1 MIQNINYSRVNIN
14 HQGTL
19 FNSNI
24 IVKILLMSYFNS
36 LKFSTHHTAISL
48 VVIAF
53 LVLPAID
60 AIAKFMSTDI
70 SAGQIAWTRFL
81 IQTLIMLPFFL
92 NTMRLKKNHSLFPQ
106 ALRGIL
112 IAATT
117 VLIFAAVKLM
127 PLAEVISIFF
137 IEPLIVTLLSTIFL
151 REKIGWRRLS
161 ATIIGFSGALIV
173 VQPSYKIFGLFAI
186 LPFAAALCFAFY
198 IILTRKLAHTINP
211 TAMQFSSGFS
221 GLLFMSIVLALGYF
235 LEFPVLKVT
244 MPSQDQCLL
253 LLLLGL
259 IATVGHFMIAF
270 AIKYIEAST
279 LAPFQYL
286 EIVAATFYG
295 LWLFDDFPDALA
307 WLGIFIIVSS
317 GCYTFSREQRK
328 TGNYE

>member
-1 MIQNINYSRVNIN
+1 
-14 HQGTL
+14 
-19 FNSNI
+19 
-24 IVKILLMSYFNS
+24 MSYFNS
-36 LKFSTHHTAISL
+36 LSFSNHTSAVSL

-60 AIAKFMSTDI
+60 AIAKFMSTDF
-70 SAGQIAWTRFL
+70 SAVQIAWTRFL
-81 IQTLIMLPFFL
+81 LQTIIMLPFFL
-92 NTMRLKKNHSLFPQ
+92 NSMRLEKNRSLVPQ

-117 VLIFAAVKLM
+117 ALIFAAVKLM

-151 REKIGWRRLS
+151 SEKIGWRRLS
-161 ATIIGFSGALIV
+161 ATIVGFSGALIV
-173 VQPSYKIFGLFAI
+173 VQPSYQIFGLSAI

-198 IILTRKLAHTINP
+198 IILTRKLAQTINP
-211 TAMQFSSGFS
+211 TVMQFNS
-221 GLLFMSIVLALGYF
+221 GLAGFLFMSIALALGF
-235 LEFPVLKVT
+235 LLEFPVLKVA
-244 MPSQDQCLL
+244 MPTHDQWIL

-259 IATVGHFMIAF
+259 IATAGHFLIAF
-270 AIKYIEAST
+270 AIKYIEASA

-295 LWLFDDFPDALA
+295 LWLFEDFPDALA

-317 GCYTFSREQRK
+317 GFYTLSREQK
-328 TGNYE
+328 KQGL

>member
-1 MIQNINYSRVNIN
+1 
-14 HQGTL
+14 
-19 FNSNI
+19 
-24 IVKILLMSYFNS
+24 
-36 LKFSTHHTAISL
+36 
-48 VVIAF
+48 
-53 LVLPAID
+53 
-60 AIAKFMSTDI
+60 
-70 SAGQIAWTRFL
+70 
-81 IQTLIMLPFFL
+81 
-92 NTMRLKKNHSLFPQ
+92 
-106 ALRGIL
+106 
-112 IAATT
+112 
-117 VLIFAAVKLM
+117 M

-137 IEPLIVTLLSTIFL
+137 IEPLIVTLLSTVFL
-151 REKIGWRRLS
+151 GEKIGWRRLS
-161 ATIIGFSGALIV
+161 ATIIGFSGALVV

-198 IILTRKLAHTINP
+198 IILTRKLAQTINP

-221 GLLFMSIVLALGYF
+221 GFLFMSIVLALGYF

-244 MPSQDQCLL
+244 MPSHDQCLL

-328 TGNYE
+328 NGNYE

>member
-1 MIQNINYSRVNIN
+1 
-14 HQGTL
+14 
-19 FNSNI
+19 
-24 IVKILLMSYFNS
+24 MSYFNS
-36 LKFSTHHTAISL
+36 LRFSNHTSAVSL

-53 LVLPAID
+53 IVLPAID

-81 IQTLIMLPFFL
+81 IQTIIMLPFFL
-92 NTMRLKKNHSLFPQ
+92 SSMRLEKNRSLVPQ

-161 ATIIGFSGALIV
+161 ATIVGFSGALIV
-173 VQPSYKIFGLFAI
+173 VQPSYQIFGFSAI

-198 IILTRKLAHTINP
+198 IILTRKLAQTINP
-211 TAMQFSSGFS
+211 TVMQFNSGLSGF
-221 GLLFMSIVLALGYF
+221 LFMTIALSLGYL

-244 MPSQDQCLL
+244 MPTHDQWIL

-259 IATVGHFMIAF
+259 IATAGHFLIAF
-270 AIKYIEAST
+270 AIKYIEASA

-295 LWLFDDFPDALA
+295 LWFFGDFPDALA
-307 WLGIFIIVSS
+307 WLGILIIVSS
-317 GCYTFSREQRK
+317 GFYTLSREQKENKDCR
-328 TGNYE
+328 

>member
-1 MIQNINYSRVNIN
+1 
-14 HQGTL
+14 
-19 FNSNI
+19 
-24 IVKILLMSYFNS
+24 MSYFNS
-36 LKFSTHHTAISL
+36 LRFSNHTSAVSL

-70 SAGQIAWTRFL
+70 AAGQIAWTRFL
-81 IQTLIMLPFFL
+81 IQTIIMLPFFL
-92 NTMRLKKNHSLFPQ
+92 NSMRLEKNRSLVPQ

-151 REKIGWRRLS
+151 KEKIGWRRLS
-161 ATIIGFSGALIV
+161 ATIVGFSGALIV
-173 VQPSYKIFGLFAI
+173 VKPSYQIFGLSAI

-198 IILTRKLAHTINP
+198 IILTRKLAQTINP
-211 TAMQFSSGFS
+211 TVMQFNSGLSGF
-221 GLLFMSIVLALGYF
+221 LFMSIALTLGYL
-235 LEFPVLKVT
+235 LEFPVLKVA
-244 MPSQDQCLL
+244 MPTHDQWIL

-259 IATVGHFMIAF
+259 IATAGHFLIAF
-270 AIKYIEAST
+270 AIKYIEASA

-295 LWLFDDFPDALA
+295 LWLFEDFPDALA

-317 GCYTFSREQRK
+317 GFYTLSREQK
-328 TGNYE
+328 KQG

>member
-1 MIQNINYSRVNIN
+1 
-14 HQGTL
+14 
-19 FNSNI
+19 
-24 IVKILLMSYFNS
+24 
-36 LKFSTHHTAISL
+36 
-48 VVIAF
+48 
-53 LVLPAID
+53 
-60 AIAKFMSTDI
+60 MSTDI

-81 IQTLIMLPFFL
+81 IQTIIMLPFFL
-92 NTMRLKKNHSLFPQ
+92 SSMRLEKNRSLVPQ

-151 REKIGWRRLS
+151 SEKIGWRRLS
-161 ATIIGFSGALIV
+161 ATIVGFSGALIV
-173 VQPSYKIFGLFAI
+173 VQPSYQIFGLSAI

-198 IILTRKLAHTINP
+198 IILTRKLAQTINP
-211 TAMQFSSGFS
+211 TVMQFNSGLSGF
-221 GLLFMSIVLALGYF
+221 LFMSIALALAYL

-244 MPSQDQCLL
+244 MPTHDQWIL

-259 IATVGHFMIAF
+259 IATAGHFLIAF
-270 AIKYIEAST
+270 AIRYIEASA

-295 LWLFDDFPDALA
+295 LWLFGDFPDALA

-317 GCYTFSREQRK
+317 GFYTLSRKQKKNKDCRQDLEGLNTKNKRFHK
-328 TGNYE
+328 K

>member
-1 MIQNINYSRVNIN
+1 
-14 HQGTL
+14 
-19 FNSNI
+19 
-24 IVKILLMSYFNS
+24 
-36 LKFSTHHTAISL
+36 
-48 VVIAF
+48 
-53 LVLPAID
+53 
-60 AIAKFMSTDI
+60 MSTDI

-81 IQTLIMLPFFL
+81 IQALIMLPFFL
-92 NTMRLKKNHSLFPQ
+92 NSMRLKKNRSLVPQ

-117 VLIFAAVKLM
+117 VLIFASVKRM
-127 PLAEVISIFF
+127 PLADVISIFF

-151 REKIGWRRLS
+151 SEKIGWRRLS
-161 ATIIGFSGALIV
+161 ATIVGFSGALIV
-173 VQPSYKIFGLFAI
+173 VQPSYQIFGLSAI

-198 IILTRKLAHTINP
+198 IILTRKLAQTINP
-211 TAMQFSSGFS
+211 TVMQFNSGLSGF
-221 GLLFMSIVLALGYF
+221 LFMSIALALGYL

-244 MPSQDQCLL
+244 MPTHDQWIL

-259 IATVGHFMIAF
+259 IATAGHFLIAF
-270 AIKYIEAST
+270 AIRYIEASA

-317 GCYTFSREQRK
+317 GFYTFSRKQKK
-328 TGNYE
+328 TRIVGRT

>member
-1 MIQNINYSRVNIN
+1 
-14 HQGTL
+14 
-19 FNSNI
+19 
-24 IVKILLMSYFNS
+24 MSYFNS
-36 LKFSTHHTAISL
+36 LRFSNHTSAVSL

-53 LVLPAID
+53 IVLPAID

-81 IQTLIMLPFFL
+81 IQTIIMLPFFL
-92 NTMRLKKNHSLFPQ
+92 SSMRLEKNRSLVPQ

-151 REKIGWRRLS
+151 KEKIGWRRLS
-161 ATIIGFSGALIV
+161 ATIVGFSGALIV
-173 VQPSYKIFGLFAI
+173 VKPSYQIFGLSAI

-198 IILTRKLAHTINP
+198 IILTRKLAQTINP
-211 TAMQFSSGFS
+211 TVMQFNSGLSGF
-221 GLLFMSIVLALGYF
+221 LFMSIALTLGYL
-235 LEFPVLKVT
+235 LEFPVLKVA
-244 MPSQDQCLL
+244 MPTHDQWIL

-259 IATVGHFMIAF
+259 IATAGHFLIAF
-270 AIKYIEAST
+270 AIKYIEASA

-295 LWLFDDFPDALA
+295 LWLFEDFPDALA

-317 GCYTFSREQRK
+317 GFYTLSREQK
-328 TGNYE
+328 KQGL

>member
-1 MIQNINYSRVNIN
+1 
-14 HQGTL
+14 
-19 FNSNI
+19 
-24 IVKILLMSYFNS
+24 MSYFNS
-36 LKFSTHHTAISL
+36 LRFSNHTSAVSL

-53 LVLPAID
+53 LALPAID
-60 AIAKFMSTDI
+60 AIAKFISKDI

-92 NTMRLKKNHSLFPQ
+92 KTMHLEKNRYLFPQ

-151 REKIGWRRLS
+151 GERIGWRRLS

-173 VQPSYKIFGLFAI
+173 VQPSYQIFGLSAI

-211 TAMQFSSGFS
+211 TIMQFNSGLSGF
-221 GLLFMSIVLALGYF
+221 LFMSIVLALGYL
-235 LEFPVLKVT
+235 LEFPTLKVT
-244 MPSQDQCLL
+244 MPSHDQWML

-270 AIKYIEAST
+270 AIKYIEASA

-295 LWLFDDFPDALA
+295 LWFFDDFPDALA
-307 WLGIFIIVSS
+307 WVGVFIIVSS
-317 GCYTFSREQRK
+317 GFYTLNREKQKKVTMSRVEK
-328 TGNYE
+328 D

>member
-1 MIQNINYSRVNIN
+1 
-14 HQGTL
+14 
-19 FNSNI
+19 
-24 IVKILLMSYFNS
+24 MSYFNS
-36 LKFSTHHTAISL
+36 LRFSNHTFAVSL

-53 LVLPAID
+53 IVLPAID

-81 IQTLIMLPFFL
+81 IQTIIMLPFFL
-92 NTMRLKKNHSLFPQ
+92 SSMRLEKNRSLVPQ

-151 REKIGWRRLS
+151 KEKIGWRRLS
-161 ATIIGFSGALIV
+161 ATIVGFSGALIV
-173 VQPSYKIFGLFAI
+173 VKPSYQIFGLSAI

-198 IILTRKLAHTINP
+198 IILTRKLAQTINP
-211 TAMQFSSGFS
+211 TVMQFNSGLSGF
-221 GLLFMSIVLALGYF
+221 LFMSIALTLGYL
-235 LEFPVLKVT
+235 LEFPVLKVA
-244 MPSQDQCLL
+244 MPTHDQWIL

-259 IATVGHFMIAF
+259 IATAGHFLIAF
-270 AIKYIEAST
+270 AIKYIEASA

-295 LWLFDDFPDALA
+295 LWLFEDFPDALA

-317 GCYTFSREQRK
+317 GFYTLSREQK
-328 TGNYE
+328 KQG

>member
-1 MIQNINYSRVNIN
+1 
-14 HQGTL
+14 
-19 FNSNI
+19 
-24 IVKILLMSYFNS
+24 MSYFNS
-36 LKFSTHHTAISL
+36 LRFSNHTSAVSL

-81 IQTLIMLPFFL
+81 IQTIIMLPFFL
-92 NTMRLKKNHSLFPQ
+92 SSMRLEKNRSLVPQ

-151 REKIGWRRLS
+151 KEKIGWRRLS
-161 ATIIGFSGALIV
+161 ATIVGFSGALIV
-173 VQPSYKIFGLFAI
+173 VKPSYQIFGLSAI

-198 IILTRKLAHTINP
+198 IILTRKLAQTINP
-211 TAMQFSSGFS
+211 TVMQFNSGLSGF
-221 GLLFMSIVLALGYF
+221 LFMSIALTLGYL
-235 LEFPVLKVT
+235 LEFPVLKVA
-244 MPSQDQCLL
+244 MPTHDQWIL

-259 IATVGHFMIAF
+259 IATAGHFLIAF
-270 AIKYIEAST
+270 AIKYIEASA

-295 LWLFDDFPDALA
+295 LWLFEDFPDALA

-317 GCYTFSREQRK
+317 GFYTLSREQK
-328 TGNYE
+328 KQG